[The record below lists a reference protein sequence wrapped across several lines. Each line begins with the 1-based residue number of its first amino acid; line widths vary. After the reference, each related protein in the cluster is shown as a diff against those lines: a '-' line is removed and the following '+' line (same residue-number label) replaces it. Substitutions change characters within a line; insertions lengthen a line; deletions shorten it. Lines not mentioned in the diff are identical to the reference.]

1 MIAPPVF
8 LVDIGQYLPNSPID
22 NESIEAVLGM
32 VNGRPSRARRLT
44 LRNNGIRLR
53 HYAIDPAS
61 GRQTHTNAQLTAQA
75 VRDGLS
81 RCGWQAQQVD
91 LLVCGTSSPDQLM
104 PGHANMVHAELGG
117 PRLEAVTTAGVCA
130 AGATALKHAWLSI
143 RAGVA
148 RRAVSTGSE
157 LASSFMLARHFSAES
172 DADIDLAQRRPELA
186 FEQDFLRW
194 MLSDGAGAAML
205 SSEPGPGRVNLRIDA
220 IDGFSLAN
228 ELPVCMFSGAIRD
241 HAGRLQGWRQA
252 DNPADLSR
260 LNYFSI
266 KQDARI
272 LLEHIPRL
280 VARDT
285 LGAFAARHRIGPD
298 DIAWFLPHQSS
309 AFFEPVLADAMQ
321 ASGFAIAP
329 SRWFTN
335 LESIGNIGSAS
346 IYLMLAELLHGSR
359 LTKGDRILCFVPESA
374 RFSVYFMLLTVV

>member
-1 MIAPPVF
+1 
-8 LVDIGQYLPNSPID
+8 
-22 NESIEAVLGM
+22 
-32 VNGRPSRARRLT
+32 
-44 LRNNGIRLR
+44 
-53 HYAIDPAS
+53 
-61 GRQTHTNAQLTAQA
+61 
-75 VRDGLS
+75 
-81 RCGWQAQQVD
+81 
-91 LLVCGTSSPDQLM
+91 
-104 PGHANMVHAELGG
+104 
-117 PRLEAVTTAGVCA
+117 
-130 AGATALKHAWLSI
+130 
-143 RAGVA
+143 
-148 RRAVSTGSE
+148 
-157 LASSFMLARHFSAES
+157 MLARHFSAES

-241 HAGRLQGWRQA
+241 DAGRLQGWRQA

-346 IYLMLAELLHGSR
+346 IYLMLAELLHGPR

-374 RFSVYFMLLTVV
+374 RFSVYYMLLTVV